1 MVRLICA
8 RILLSIVTLLLVSA
22 VIFAIVEILP
32 GDVATRILGRAAT
45 EESLAA
51 LRERLN
57 LNLPPA
63 ERYLIWLGNAIRG
76 DFGIALTS
84 TRPVAEI
91 LAPRIVNT
99 LILSGVA
106 FLLYIPLALI
116 PAAIQ
121 ALNRDRTVDHVL
133 SVLTL
138 VFVSMPEFLLG
149 TLMLIVF
156 VIAIPVLPA
165 TSVVVESSTF
175 ADWVEALVLPSV
187 TLAIVMAVYAVRMLR
202 DNLIEVLESQYIRM
216 AELKGLPRHLVL
228 LRHGVMNA
236 LGPTLNIT
244 ALNISY
250 LIGGVV
256 VLEKV
261 FGFPGFG
268 SLLID
273 ALLLRDVPLIEA
285 TVLIAALVYIVANL
299 FADIAAIVL
308 NPRLRTEG
316 VA

>member
-1 MVRLICA
+1 MA
-8 RILLSIVTLLLVSA
+8 
-22 VIFAIVEILP
+22 
-32 GDVATRILGRAAT
+32 D
-45 EESLAA
+45 
-51 LRERLN
+51 
-57 LNLPPA
+57 
-63 ERYLIWLGNAIRG
+63 
-76 DFGIALTS
+76 
-84 TRPVAEI
+84 I

-156 VIAIPVLPA
+156 VIAITRACPRPPWWWSLPL
-165 TSVVVESSTF
+165 S

-273 ALLLRDVPLIEA
+273 ACCCA
-285 TVLIAALVYIVANL
+285 T
-299 FADIAAIVL
+299 F
-308 NPRLRTEG
+308 RSSKRRC
-316 VA
+316 

>member
-1 MVRLICA
+1 M
-8 RILLSIVTLLLVSA
+8 
-22 VIFAIVEILP
+22 
-32 GDVATRILGRAAT
+32 
-45 EESLAA
+45 
-51 LRERLN
+51 
-57 LNLPPA
+57 
-63 ERYLIWLGNAIRG
+63 
-76 DFGIALTS
+76 
-84 TRPVAEI
+84 AEI

-133 SVLTL
+133 SVITL

-273 ALLLRDVPLIEA
+273 ALLLRDIPLIEA

-299 FADIAAIVL
+299 LADIAAIVL

-316 VA
+316 AA